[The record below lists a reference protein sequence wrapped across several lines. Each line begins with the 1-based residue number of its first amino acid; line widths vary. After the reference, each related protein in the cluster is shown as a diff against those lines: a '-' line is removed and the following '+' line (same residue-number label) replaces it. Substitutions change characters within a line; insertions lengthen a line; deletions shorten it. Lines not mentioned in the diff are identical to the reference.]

1 MEGLRATLRRQGHR
15 RILLFAVPL
24 ALLGLALVLLWSWAI
39 GPTTPP
45 LASSPA
51 TSSRRATAPA
61 STTGGAVTGAPT
73 TSTLVRAP
81 AGDPARVQIPAIKV
95 DARLLPVGLEPN
107 GQMQVPPFGSA
118 GWYRL
123 GPRPG
128 ASGPAVIVAHVDTKF
143 GPDVFYRLRDLRAGD
158 TVEVTYSQGAV
169 VRFAV
174 QRSEEHGKSALPV
187 ARIWNQTTE
196 PVLRMITCAGEFD
209 RASGHYVDNLIV
221 YASLA
226 G

>member
-1 MEGLRATLRRQGHR
+1 M
-15 RILLFAVPL
+15 IVVAV
-24 ALLGLALVLLWSWAI
+24 ALALVGSLVLGFSANAADRVHTSI
-39 GPTTPP
+39 RRHQAPP
-45 LASSPA
+45 SVV
-51 TSSRRATAPA
+51 
-61 STTGGAVTGAPT
+61 TTGTTTT
-73 TSTLVRAP
+73 TSGTSRTTLVPAP
-81 AGDPARVQIPAIKV
+81 AGEPARVRIPVIKV
-95 DARLLPVGLEPN
+95 DARLIPVGLEPN
-107 GQMQVPPFGSA
+107 GEMQVPPFGVA

-123 GPRPG
+123 GNKPG
-128 ASGPAVIVAHVDTKF
+128 ASGPAVIVAHVDTKS

-158 TVEVTYSQGAV
+158 TVDVTYTTGAV

-187 ARIWNQTTE
+187 ARIWNQTAD
-196 PVLRMITCAGEFD
+196 PVLRLITCTGAFD